1 MPMPTELD
9 HELNSIFDDTEPANA
24 DNQNNQDSIK
34 TDDFFIDSS
43 ANNSSTLINSLLES
57 RGIKDAQV
65 TIIDENN
72 NEEKVDFFTLTPTE
86 QLEILDPILS
96 EESDLDDSEI
106 AFLNYL
112 RTNNLTTD
120 EFLANYR
127 QSIIDELGTSQAQD
141 YSIDSYDDQELFL
154 LDLKNKFDLT
164 DEELVKELE
173 KELQDEDL
181 FKKKVDVLRKE
192 YKQLEDQYRLNQ
204 QAELERKEAENYEQ
218 FSDLMTNIALQT
230 PEFYG
235 IELEDEE
242 KDEIL
247 SFLLDLDENGM
258 SEFYK
263 SLNDPKKLYEAAWF
277 LRYGKQSFD
286 VLKNAYESEIARIKK
301 QDKPAVIRKSA
312 DDETEIKSIHNLI

>member
-1 MPMPTELD
+1 MSTELD
-9 HELNSIFDDTEPANA
+9 HELNSIFDDTESANA
-24 DNQNNQDSIK
+24 DNQNNQDSIR
-34 TDDFFIDSS
+34 TDDFFTDSS
-43 ANNSSTLINSLLES
+43 ATDSSTLINNLLES

-86 QLEILDPILS
+86 QLEILDPVIS
-96 EESDLDDSEI
+96 EEPDLDDSEI
-106 AFLNYL
+106 ALLNYL

-127 QSIIDELGTSQAQD
+127 QSIIDELGASQAQD

-154 LDLKNKFDLT
+154 LDLKNKFNLT

-181 FKKKVDVLRKE
+181 FKKKVDVLRAE

-204 QAELERKEAENYEQ
+204 QAELEQKEAENYEQ

-247 SFLLDLDENGM
+247 SFLLDLDENGT

-301 QDKPAVIRKSA
+301 QDKPAVIRKSTN
-312 DDETEIKSIHNLI
+312 DETEIKSIHNLI